1 MPKVSVLT
9 SCYNSN
15 AEYLKAHIES
25 ILNQTYQDFEYI
37 LLNDSPENKEIETI
51 IKSYNDKRIIYVE
64 NEKNLGIAES
74 RNRLFKLSKGEYIAN
89 CDHDD
94 VSFSYRLEKEVDYL
108 DKNPDTGV
116 VSGNFIINFNNK
128 SISHYPQ
135 TDYDIKTNLVVRGC
149 VVLHPASMIR
159 KSVLIENNI
168 KWEKEY
174 EPADDYRLWSR
185 LIDKTEFY
193 NLPEPLVVYRVHEN
207 NTTKST
213 YNRMLERETRIKNY
227 LYRRYPYT
235 AQLSSKEAWIKLF
248 GFIPFIKKKIYGNNK
263 KYMLFG
269 FITLLKSIR

>member
-15 AEYLKAHIES
+15 PEYLKAHIES

-74 RNRLFKLSKGEYIAN
+74 RNRLLELSKGKYIAN

-94 VSFSYRLEKEVDYL
+94 VSFLYRLEKEVEYL
-108 DKNPDTGV
+108 DNNPDTGV
-116 VSGNFIINFNNK
+116 VSGNFIINFDNK

-149 VVLHPASMIR
+149 VVLHTASMIR
-159 KSVLIENNI
+159 KSVLTENNI

-185 LIDKTEFY
+185 LIDKTEFC

-248 GFIPFIKKKIYGNNK
+248 GFIPFIKKRIYGNNV
-263 KYMLFG
+263 KYQLLGFLTLF
-269 FITLLKSIR
+269 KSIK